1 MENTC
6 ASLLPDDSIRNK
18 NDADQKDGGHA
29 ARIEP
34 RRRGLDDKI
43 SEISTVVRLTESATG
58 SYAQAVLP
66 KSVRLFDKV
75 T

>member
-1 MENTC
+1 
-6 ASLLPDDSIRNK
+6 LLPDDSIRNK

-34 RRRGLDDKI
+34 RRRGLNDKI
-43 SEISTVVRLTESATG
+43 SEISTVVRVAGSVTG
-58 SYAQAVLP
+58 SYAHAALP
-66 KSVRLFDKV
+66 KSVPLFDKV

>member
-1 MENTC
+1 
-6 ASLLPDDSIRNK
+6 LLPHDSIRKK

-34 RRRGLDDKI
+34 RRRGLNDKI
-43 SEISTVVRLTESATG
+43 SEISTVVRVAGSVTG
-58 SYAQAVLP
+58 SYAQAALP

>member
-1 MENTC
+1 L
-6 ASLLPDDSIRNK
+6 SPDDRIGNK
-18 NDADQKDGGHA
+18 NDTDQKDGGHA

-34 RRRGLDDKI
+34 RRRGLNDKI
-43 SEISTVVRLTESATG
+43 SEVSTVVRVTGSATG
-58 SYAQAVLP
+58 SYAQAALP